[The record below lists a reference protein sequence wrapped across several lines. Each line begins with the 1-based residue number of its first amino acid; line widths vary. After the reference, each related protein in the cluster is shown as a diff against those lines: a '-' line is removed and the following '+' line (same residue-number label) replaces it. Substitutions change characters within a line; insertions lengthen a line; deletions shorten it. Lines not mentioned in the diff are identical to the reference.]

1 MDKEEFDT
9 KCKKLYNDVISKN
22 PNYVY
27 VLTYYYDD
35 WVRDYKFNSYE
46 IINSALFGEGV
57 ELYLDKKLQY
67 DIYFA
72 DNILGLGVT
81 YE

>member
-1 MDKEEFDT
+1 MDKED
-9 KCKKLYNDVISKN
+9 
-22 PNYVY
+22 
-27 VLTYYYDD
+27 
-35 WVRDYKFNSYE
+35 
-46 IINSALFGEGV
+46 V